1 MLRTP
6 ASVRFDPYYKVQTWE
21 RRVMAW
27 QDIQRMFTDEDEA
40 RAAFPAG
47 KRCRLM
53 LVTMNGRSPLPE

>member
-1 MLRTP
+1 
-6 ASVRFDPYYKVQTWE
+6 
-21 RRVMAW
+21 MAW